1 MENNL
6 GYLFI
11 YATHDQNKSCD
22 SYDTH
27 QSFGLHARFM
37 V

>member
-11 YATHDQNKSCD
+11 YATHDQNNSCD
-22 SYDTH
+22 SYDAH
-27 QSFGLHARFM
+27 QSFGLDVRFM